1 MVLIDTMYLYCH
13 HVCSLLPSH
22 EKISTNKKLLC
33 NMYKWGERIFVPL
46 DNLLQTTPYFFRC
59 LFCYKYCNIFLN
71 TQVFFSEQKYFGTI
85 NFCQMSENSGV

>member
-22 EKISTNKKLLC
+22 EKISTKKKLLC

-59 LFCYKYCNIFLN
+59 LFCYKYCNIFFVEIDTL
-71 TQVFFSEQKYFGTI
+71 YLL
-85 NFCQMSENSGV
+85 